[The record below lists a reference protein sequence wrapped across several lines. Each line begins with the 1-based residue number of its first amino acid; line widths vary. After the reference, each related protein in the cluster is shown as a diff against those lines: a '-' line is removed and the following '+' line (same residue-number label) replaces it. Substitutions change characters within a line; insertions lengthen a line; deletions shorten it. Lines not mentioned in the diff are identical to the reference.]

1 MDEEEST
8 REIDRWVTN
17 LVDLIPTTIYVSF
30 NKDIKTILFK
40 GLRLDFTEKTTSGV
54 NQIYKY
60 KYLVNINKYKFRSS
74 ILHVLYLFQIPTA
87 TDKNQTEK
95 LSKVEKRRRRLDPE
109 TCLTTSMVRNCQSH
123 VIKNFRK
130 NIFTLVK
137 YFIQFYQS
145 SLKKLLINKCQG
157 LKVLFQKALMTI
169 DDSPETTTDTDR
181 SDLRPS
187 ELKERFA
194 AKMAEIRAN
203 QKRDLPKTPRTAEE
217 QAVVR

>member
-17 LVDLIPTTIYVSF
+17 LVDLIPTTIY
-30 NKDIKTILFK
+30 
-40 GLRLDFTEKTTSGV
+40 
-54 NQIYKY
+54 
-60 KYLVNINKYKFRSS
+60 
-74 ILHVLYLFQIPTA
+74 IPTA

-109 TCLTTSMVRNCQSH
+109 TCLTTSM
-123 VIKNFRK
+123 
-130 NIFTLVK
+130 
-137 YFIQFYQS
+137 
-145 SLKKLLINKCQG
+145 
-157 LKVLFQKALMTI
+157 KALMTI

-217 QAVVR
+217 QAVVSARRKAERERMKKNKNKLRSIKDDAAKAGGKSPVKEVKEENGKIIFNKFDLIKDPIEAEKKEPRKKTSSNSAQRSRSEGSQD